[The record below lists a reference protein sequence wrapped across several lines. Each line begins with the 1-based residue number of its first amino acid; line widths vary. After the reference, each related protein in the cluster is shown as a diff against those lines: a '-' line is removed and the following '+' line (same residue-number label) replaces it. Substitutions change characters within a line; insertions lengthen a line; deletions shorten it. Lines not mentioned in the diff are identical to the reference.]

1 MILEEILKNL
11 KNQGKNKAYTINN
24 QSYSYEELYRFVC
37 NIYQFILLNNKE
49 KKPIMVYGNKE
60 IYMKATFLA
69 CSFAGITYVPVD
81 KSIPKERVDLIIN
94 QVNPYCIF
102 GDYESKC
109 CKNITK
115 KQIYELMENE
125 TFNEI
130 NKIYL
135 NANDIY
141 YIIFTSG
148 STGTPK
154 GVKVTYKNVDSCI
167 KWLKEI
173 TKVDNDIILNQ
184 ANFSFDLSV
193 ADLYLSIV
201 SGSEQFI
208 LEDSMVFN
216 FLNIFKQLKQSDA
229 TIAIM
234 TPSFADLLLLDKTFG
249 KEILPNL
256 KTIVFCGEILLKATI
271 QKLYLRFPNIKI
283 INCYGPTECTFAVTS
298 IEITNEILKQ
308 ENIPIGKPK
317 KDVEILILDKN
328 KKQLS
333 NNQIGEIL
341 IVGESVADGYLGE
354 VQEKTFIEYNG
365 KKAYLTGDLGYW
377 SNGNLYYKCRKD
389 KQIKYKGYR
398 IELLDIEKNL
408 YDLNYFE
415 KVKVI
420 EKKSEKNK
428 VIKLIAFVKLKTN
441 INKTELEIKKEL
453 ALKIPE
459 YMRPSIKILEKF
471 PINSNGKTDIEKL
484 RGLTD
489 GRENY

>member
-398 IELLDIEKNL
+398 I
-408 YDLNYFE
+408 
-415 KVKVI
+415 
-420 EKKSEKNK
+420 
-428 VIKLIAFVKLKTN
+428 
-441 INKTELEIKKEL
+441 
-453 ALKIPE
+453 
-459 YMRPSIKILEKF
+459 
-471 PINSNGKTDIEKL
+471 
-484 RGLTD
+484 
-489 GRENY
+489 